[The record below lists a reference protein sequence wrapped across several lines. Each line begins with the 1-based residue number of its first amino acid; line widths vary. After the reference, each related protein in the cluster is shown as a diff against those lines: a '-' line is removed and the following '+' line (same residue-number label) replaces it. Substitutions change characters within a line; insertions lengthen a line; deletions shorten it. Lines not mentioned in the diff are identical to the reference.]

1 MLVSRTPRALLAVAV
16 SVTASALLLSACG
29 GSAGSSAPPPTKQI
43 GQNDINAMSRDKVKD
58 GGILQWGIEAYP
70 SNFNMLAVDASN
82 GDIPPVV
89 ESFEPTP
96 AISDAS
102 GNWGPDPDY
111 VESFKLVSTD
121 PQKVEY
127 KLNPKAKWSDGTP
140 ITWEDYKSQW
150 QALNGKNTAYQPLS
164 TAGYASVSDISKGS
178 DDYDFT
184 VTYDPKLAEWSNL
197 FNVLY
202 PKSMTSDPNEFNTG
216 WADAPKVTAGPFKIG
231 TLDKTGNNV
240 TVVPDPAWWG
250 DKPKLDKIVF
260 KYYSS
265 TNVEVD
271 GLASG
276 AFDFAGVSSNIDAF
290 KRTSAMK
297 NVTLRRANLPNY
309 REIVFNGAGNSILN
323 DAKLRVAIIKGID
336 RAPISKAEI
345 SQLIP
350 NAQPLGNHI
359 FLPGFPGYQD
369 NSAGYLYNPDEAK
382 KELDADGWTQAAG
395 AKFRSKNGKQL
406 TIRDAIPAGTKSAL
420 DEAQLVQQQLAPL
433 GVDLQIVQDDPNTFF
448 DEHITPGDFD
458 VANFA
463 QMGDSAPPV
472 NNAQSWFTS
481 GASEQ
486 GNAGRIGD
494 QKIND
499 LLAQASA
506 ELDQAKRYALLNEVD
521 KQVWALGHSL
531 PLYQRPSIVATR
543 NGLANMGNTG
553 LASFHFQDMGWA
565 K

>member
-43 GQNDINAMSRDKVKD
+43 GQNDINPMSRDQVKD
-58 GGILQWGIEAYP
+58 GGILQWGVQAYP
-70 SNFNMLAVDASN
+70 ANFNMLAIDASS
-82 GDIPPVV
+82 GDIPPVI

-96 AISDAS
+96 AIADAS
-102 GNWGPDPDY
+102 GNWIPDPDY
-111 VESFKLVSTD
+111 VESFKLTSSD

-140 ITWEDYKSQW
+140 ITWEDYKSEW

-164 TAGYASVSDISKGS
+164 TAGYASISDISKGA
-178 DDYDFT
+178 DDYAFT
-184 VTYDPKLAEWSNL
+184 VTYSPKLAEWSNL

-202 PKSMTSDPNEFNTG
+202 PKSMTSSPEEFNHG
-216 WADAPKVTAGPFKIG
+216 WKDAPKVTAGPFKVDN
-231 TLDKTGNNV
+231 LDKTGNNV
-240 TVVPDPAWWG
+240 SVVPDPAWWG

-265 TNVEVD
+265 ANVEVD

-276 AFDFAGVSSNIDAF
+276 AFDFASVASNIDAF

-323 DAKLRVAIIKGID
+323 DQKLRVAIIKGINRD
-336 RAPISKAEI
+336 PIAKAEI
-345 SQLIP
+345 SQLLP
-350 NAQPLGNHI
+350 DAKPLGNHI
-359 FLPGFPGYQD
+359 FLPGFPGYED
-369 NSAGYLYNPDEAK
+369 HSAGYLYNPDEAR
-382 KELDADGWTQAAG
+382 KELDADGWKLADG
-395 AKFRSKNGKQL
+395 AKVRSKNGKQL
-406 TIRDAIPAGTKSAL
+406 TIRNAIPAGTKSAL
-420 DEAQLVQQQLAPL
+420 DEAQLVQQQLAAI
-433 GVDLQIVQDDPNTFF
+433 GVELQIVQDDPNTFF

-458 VANFA
+458 IANFA
-463 QMGDSAPPV
+463 QMGDGAPPV
-472 NNAQSWFTS
+472 NNAQSWFTT
-481 GASEQ
+481 GDQAL
-486 GNAGRIGD
+486 GNSGRIGD
-494 QKIND
+494 DSINK
-499 LLAQASA
+499 LLDQASS
-506 ELDQAKRYALLNEVD
+506 ELDQDKRYALLNEVD

-531 PLYQRPSIVATR
+531 PLYQRPSIVAVR
-543 NGLANMGNTG
+543 NGLANFGNSG
-553 LASFHFQDMGWA
+553 LASTKYTDIGWA

>member
-16 SVTASALLLSACG
+16 TATASALLLSACG

-43 GQNDINAMSRDKVKD
+43 GQNDTNPTPRDQVKD
-58 GGILQWGIEAYP
+58 GGILQWGVQAYP
-70 SNFNMLAVDASN
+70 ANFNMLAIDASS

-89 ESFEPTP
+89 QSFEPTP
-96 AISDAS
+96 AIADAS
-102 GNWGPDPDY
+102 GTWGPNPDY
-111 VESFKLVSTD
+111 VESFKLISND
-121 PQKVEY
+121 PQKAEY

-164 TAGYASVSDISKGS
+164 TAGYASISDISKGS

-184 VTYDPKLAEWSNL
+184 VTYSPKLAEWANL

-202 PKSMTSDPNEFNTG
+202 PKSMTSSPEEFNHG
-216 WADAPKVTAGPFKIG
+216 WVDAPKVTAGPFKVSN
-231 TLDKTGNNV
+231 LDKTGNNV
-240 TVVPDPAWWG
+240 TVVPDPNWWG

-265 TNVEVD
+265 ATVEVD

-276 AFDFAGVSSNIDAF
+276 AFDFASVASNIDAY
-290 KRTSAMK
+290 KRTSTMK

-323 DAKLRVAIIKGID
+323 DQKLRVAIIKGID
-336 RAPISKAEI
+336 RDPIAKAEI

-382 KELDADGWTQAAG
+382 KELDADGWTLAPG
-395 AKFRSKNGKQL
+395 AKVRSKNGKQL
-406 TIRDAIPAGTKSAL
+406 TIRDAIPAGVKSGL
-420 DEAQLVQQQLAPL
+420 DEAQLVQQQLAAI

-458 VANFA
+458 IANFA

-472 NNAQSWFTS
+472 NNAQSWFTT
-481 GASEQ
+481 GDQAL
-486 GNAGRIGD
+486 GNSGRIGD
-494 QKIND
+494 ASINK
-499 LLAQASA
+499 LLDQASS
-506 ELDQAKRYALLNEVD
+506 ELDQTKRYALLNEVD

-531 PLYQRPSIVATR
+531 PLYQRPSIVAVR
-543 NGLANMGNTG
+543 NGLANFGNSG
-553 LASFHFQDMGWA
+553 LANYRYQDIGWA

>member
-1 MLVSRTPRALLAVAV
+1 VSRTPRALLAIAV

-58 GGILQWGIEAYP
+58 GGILQWGIEQYP
-70 SNFNMLAVDASN
+70 SNFNMFAIDSGS
-82 GDIPPVV
+82 GDTPPVV
-89 ESFEPTP
+89 ESFMPTP
-96 AISDAS
+96 AIADAS

-127 KLNPKAKWSDGTP
+127 KLNQKAKWSDGTP
-140 ITWEDYKSQW
+140 ITWEDYKSEW
-150 QALNGKNTAYQPLS
+150 QALNGKNTAFQIS
-164 TAGYASVSDISKGS
+164 SSAGYSSISDISKGS

-184 VTYDPKLAEWSNL
+184 VTYDPKLAEWQDL

-202 PKSMTSDPNEFNTG
+202 PKSMTASVDEFNKG
-216 WADAPKVTAGPFKIG
+216 WKDTPKVTAGPFKVG
-231 TLDKTGNNV
+231 NLDKTGNNV
-240 TVVPDPAWWG
+240 TVVPDDKWWG

-260 KYYSS
+260 KYFSS
-265 TNVEVD
+265 ANVEVD

-276 AFDFAGVSSNIDAF
+276 AFDFASVASNIDAF

-309 REIVFNGAGNSILN
+309 REIVFNGGGNSILN
-323 DAKLRVAIIKGID
+323 DQKLRVAVIKGINRD
-336 RAPISKAEI
+336 PIAKAEI
-345 SQLIP
+345 GQLIP
-350 NAQPLGNHI
+350 DAKPLGNHI

-369 NSAGYLYNPDEAK
+369 NSAGYLYNPDEAR
-382 KELDADGWTQAAG
+382 KELDADGWTQTAG

-406 TIRDAIPAGTKSAL
+406 TIRDAIAGGVKSSL
-420 DEAQLVQQQLAPL
+420 DEAQLVQQQLAAI

-448 DEHITPGDFD
+448 DQHITPGDFD
-458 VANFA
+458 IANFA
-463 QMGDSAPPV
+463 QMGDGAPPV
-472 NNAQSWFTS
+472 TNAQSWFIS
-481 GASEQ
+481 GAQEQ
-486 GNAGRIGD
+486 GNVGHIGD

-499 LLAQASA
+499 LLQQASS
-506 ELDQAKRYALLNEVD
+506 ELDQDKRFALVNEID

-531 PLYQRPSIVATR
+531 PLYQRPSIVACR
-543 NGLANMGNTG
+543 NGLANFGDTG
-553 LASFHFQDMGWA
+553 LASTRYQDIGWA

>member
-16 SVTASALLLSACG
+16 TVTASALLLSACG

-43 GQNDINAMSRDKVKD
+43 GQNDINPLARDQVKD
-58 GGILQWGIEAYP
+58 GGVLQWGVQAYP
-70 SNFNMLAVDASN
+70 ANFNMLAIDASS
-82 GDIPPVV
+82 GDIPPVIQ
-89 ESFEPTP
+89 SFEPTP
-96 AISDAS
+96 AIADAA
-102 GNWGPDPDY
+102 GNWNPDPDY
-111 VESFKLVSTD
+111 VESFKLVSSD

-140 ITWEDYKSQW
+140 ITWEDYKSEW
-150 QALNGKNTAYQPLS
+150 QALNGKNTAFQPLS
-164 TAGYASVSDISKGS
+164 TAGYASISTIDKGA
-178 DDYDFT
+178 DDYAFT
-184 VTYDPKLAEWSNL
+184 VTYSPKLAEWSNL

-202 PKSMTSDPNEFNTG
+202 PKSLTSDPDEFNHG
-216 WADAPKVTAGPFKIG
+216 WKDQPKVTAGPFKIDN
-231 TLDKTGNNV
+231 LDKTGNNV
-240 TVVPDPAWWG
+240 TVVPDPKWWG

-276 AFDFAGVSSNIDAF
+276 AFDFAGVSSNLDAY
-290 KRTSAMK
+290 KRTSTMK

-323 DAKLRVAIIKGID
+323 DQKLRIAIIKGINRD
-336 RAPISKAEI
+336 PIAKAEI

-369 NSAGYLYNPDEAK
+369 NSAGYLYNQDEAK
-382 KELDADGWTQAAG
+382 KELDADGWTLPAG

-406 TIRDAIPAGTKSAL
+406 TIRDAISAGAKSSL
-420 DEAQLVQQQLAPL
+420 DEAQLVQQQLAAI

-458 VANFA
+458 IANFA
-463 QMGDSAPPV
+463 QMGDGAPPV
-472 NNAQSWFTS
+472 NNAQSWFTT
-481 GASEQ
+481 GDQAL
-486 GNAGRIGD
+486 GNSGRIGD
-494 QKIND
+494 ASINK
-499 LLAQASA
+499 LLDQASA
-506 ELDQAKRYALLNEVD
+506 ELDQDKRFALLNEVD

-531 PLYQRPSIVATR
+531 PLYQRPSIVAVR
-543 NGLANMGNTG
+543 NGLANFGNSG
-553 LASFHFQDMGWA
+553 LASTDYTKIGWA